1 MQSSADGH
9 PRDCRPAHL
18 RDSETSNLQ
27 LETALTEQGGDR
39 SANANPAFEDSRDGV
54 SSFASAQNEEIRH
67 SSSRPS
73 SRPSSKARTPKTK
86 GTNGGSLTLSPASS
100 TLRDTSSREE
110 QLHGIRRGLGNHDG
124 SQSGRA
130 LSTVQETG
138 KNFRHRLNSTVHFG
152 STTFREISGATRSLV
167 ERYADCV
174 AQVACGLG
182 VTAAIVLCLILYL
195 VADNQRTTSRPALLR
210 RCEKHACE
218 VARLDLGQL
227 LDDAVD
233 PCQDLHGHVCRK
245 WAAGSAPLATGMDT
259 FAGKNYLSAS
269 RDEFLRYLNST
280 LMAATGNGNASSSL
294 LQVAQF
300 YSYCIRFTSAAADG
314 VSSSMAE
321 TVKSFRTEAE
331 SAVEATNFVSIMK
344 RIFTLSIL
352 HGVHTFLGAQLVVCS
367 DGITR
372 LRLFPGMTLG
382 RKLGETPQSEDVQ
395 EYLSIVFEQAE
406 KMMPAETGFNVTLDE
421 VLNIDH
427 AVYYPRPSLHSPVE
441 RRAISV
447 LGALCHGSRTYRWIR
462 LINTHVVSSEDKLDY
477 KSEAFSDQW
486 DALNNILRYTYL
498 KSSVGDLLA
507 ISVYLYLHVLVDA
520 LRLDFHRRRG
530 FRSPERLVE
539 VCLRTT
545 HSAVAYARSVWDK
558 KLLDESSSRGGA
570 DTAVVFPPLL
580 KLFANAVQECTSG
593 VCKSLRKAIESIAS
607 RVHLHSSEKPHQD
620 ESTLLRTLF
629 PLRAAVPNMT
639 FTKLSQFPLTYAKFR
654 SARAMA
660 YLATPQ
666 SELDREADKA
676 FLGESVVYV
685 DRLGLVFVPG
695 YLSRRP
701 VLYSKEV
708 PLEFSMGSWAF
719 LVARQLYRA
728 AVDLS
733 LHSGVLRHSEIVSVQ
748 NFEQCLKA
756 FTSRLTNSSAAAYRR
771 DHDGREATSLPSTT
785 PEEATTHAWGEL
797 FLTSRGL
804 ALAHGALKDALEPYQ
819 SASNWH
825 EYWMDAQRTFFVRY
839 CLMSCAAS
847 TVPGHLDPK
856 AHCTLPLATMDEFSD
871 AFNCSNDGS
880 ERAPCALE

>member
-1 MQSSADGH
+1 MQSSADGR
-9 PRDCRPAHL
+9 PRDVRPADL
-18 RDSETSNLQ
+18 RGSESSNLL
-27 LETALTEQGGDR
+27 LETAVTEQGGDR
-39 SANANPAFEDSRDGV
+39 SANANPALEDSSRDGV
-54 SSFASAQNEEIRH
+54 SSFASAQTEEIRH

-73 SRPSSKARTPKTK
+73 LRPSSKARTPKTK
-86 GTNGGSLTLSPASS
+86 GTNGGSVTLSPASS
-100 TLRDTSSREE
+100 TLRDTSSRE
-110 QLHGIRRGLGNHDG
+110 LRGIRRGFGNHDG
-124 SQSGRA
+124 PQSRRA

-167 ERYADCV
+167 ERHADRI
-174 AQVACGLG
+174 AQVGCGLG
-182 VTAAIVLCLILYL
+182 VAAAIVLCLILYL
-195 VADNQRTTSRPALLR
+195 VAGNQRTTSRPALLR
-210 RCEKHACE
+210 RCEEHACE
-218 VARLDLGQL
+218 LARLDLGQL

-245 WAAGSAPLATGMDT
+245 WAAGSAPLASGMDT

-269 RDEFLRYLNST
+269 RDEFLLYLNST
-280 LMAATGNGNASSSL
+280 LMAAAGNGNAPSSL

-300 YSYCIRFTSAAADG
+300 YSYCVRFTSAAADG
-314 VSSSMAE
+314 ASSSMAE

-372 LRLFPGMTLG
+372 LRLFPGTTLG

-406 KMMPAETGFNVTLDE
+406 KMMPAEAGFNVTLDE

-427 AVYYPRPSLHSPVE
+427 AVHYPRPPLHSPVE

-462 LINTHVVSSEDKLDY
+462 LINTHVVSREDKLDY

-486 DALNNILRYTYL
+486 DALSNILRYTYL

-545 HSAVAYARSVWDK
+545 HSAVAYARSVVDK

-570 DTAVVFPPLL
+570 DTAVAFRPLL
-580 KLFANAVQECTSG
+580 KLFANAVQKCTSG

-607 RVHLHSSEKPHQD
+607 RVHLHSSEPPHQ
-620 ESTLLRTLF
+620 F
-629 PLRAAVPNMT
+629 PLRAAVPNTT
-639 FTKLSQFPLTYAKFR
+639 FSKLSQFPLTYAKFR
-654 SARAMA
+654 SARTMA

-685 DRLGLVFVPG
+685 DSLGLVFVPG

-708 PLEFSMGSWAF
+708 PPEFSMGSWAF

-728 AVDLS
+728 AVHLS
-733 LHSGVLRHSEIVSVQ
+733 LHSGVLRQSEIVSVQ

-756 FTSRLTNSSAAAYRR
+756 FISRPTNSSVAAYRR

-825 EYWMDAQRTFFVRY
+825 EYWMDAQRTFFIRY
-839 CLMSCAAS
+839 CLMSCAAG
-847 TVPGHLDPK
+847 TVPSHLEPK
-856 AHCTLPLATMDEFSD
+856 AHCALPLTTMDEF
-871 AFNCSNDGS
+871 
-880 ERAPCALE
+880 